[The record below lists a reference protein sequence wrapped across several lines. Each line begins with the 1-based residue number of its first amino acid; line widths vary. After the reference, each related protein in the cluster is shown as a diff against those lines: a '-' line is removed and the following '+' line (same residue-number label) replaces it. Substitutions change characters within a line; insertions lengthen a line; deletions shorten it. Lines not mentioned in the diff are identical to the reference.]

1 MLKSLAA
8 SAEFPVIE
16 TPRLRLRHHRLGDF
30 PACRAM
36 WADPTVTQFIGGR
49 PLTEEEAWVK
59 FLRNAGHWPL
69 LGFGFWVLEEKFTSA
84 FAGEIGL
91 AYFHRELVPPVE
103 NLREAGWIL
112 SPAMHGK
119 GYATEAGARIVAFAF
134 EVLNAEKLAAG
145 WFYDNP
151 ASGRVLEKLGFG
163 ACGEEARSCL
173 SRGSGVQCRM
183 VVLDRAAYMT
193 RKSAS

>member
-1 MLKSLAA
+1 MLKSLGS

-16 TPRLRLRHHRLGDF
+16 TPRLLLRHHRLEDF

-36 WADPTVTQFIGGR
+36 WADPAITQFVDGR

-69 LGFGFWVLEEKFTSA
+69 LGFGFWILEEKSTAA

-91 AYFHRELVPPVE
+91 AYFHRELIPPVE

-112 SPAMHGK
+112 APAMHGK
-119 GYATEAGARIVAFAF
+119 GYATEAVAA
-134 EVLNAEKLAAG
+134 VLAWGDTHFSDPRTICLIHPGNAASIRVAEKC
-145 WFYDNP
+145 
-151 ASGRVLEKLGFG
+151 GFREWQR
-163 ACGEEARSCL
+163 ATYRGEPTIIFERNNHFDQTL
-173 SRGSGVQCRM
+173 P
-183 VVLDRAAYMT
+183 L
-193 RKSAS
+193 